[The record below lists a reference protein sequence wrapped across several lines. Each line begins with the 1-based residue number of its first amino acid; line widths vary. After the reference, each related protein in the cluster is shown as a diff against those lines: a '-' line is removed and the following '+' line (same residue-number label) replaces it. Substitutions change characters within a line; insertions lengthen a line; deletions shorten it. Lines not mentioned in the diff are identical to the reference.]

1 MNQKLVITLPM
12 AGFGT
17 RMRPHTWNKPKSL
30 CRVAGMTTLDY
41 VLRQFEPVH
50 HLFDHVKYVFIVS
63 NQTHHNQIHSHIQKL
78 PREYD
83 INYVYQTIMDGQSKA
98 IKLAEDYLKGPTIIA
113 FADTLIDMDLNI
125 LSEDF
130 KTAIAWGVRVNEP
143 EHYGIAQIDGDNS
156 VIRIKEKPQE
166 YIGNMA
172 MVGTYY
178 FPDGEQFISGI
189 NRQFERG
196 IHKDAEDPKDH
207 LTKEF
212 YIAPAINILL
222 KEDALPMKIAEAPG
236 MHDAGRTDSIIET
249 NEYLLKKYWGNS
261 QETFIKRF
269 GKDVIIEPP
278 VFIGEDVSLKN
289 VILGPNVSVSN
300 HTTIENAEISHSII
314 GEHVEISRLRLK
326 NSILGDHVTVH
337 DTKNSLKQLQLSD
350 HSQSIVAQS
359 DKEIIKDKVECHS
372 SATYAERPV
381 SFYWGGE
388 QLEVNA
394 ILSRWRTQLGRGFRV
409 RVEDLRQFVLF
420 YDEGLD
426 EWQVDMYSDKG

>member
-1 MNQKLVITLPM
+1 M
-12 AGFGT
+12 
-17 RMRPHTWNKPKSL
+17 
-30 CRVAGMTTLDY
+30 
-41 VLRQFEPVH
+41 
-50 HLFDHVKYVFIVS
+50 
-63 NQTHHNQIHSHIQKL
+63 
-78 PREYD
+78 
-83 INYVYQTIMDGQSKA
+83 
-98 IKLAEDYLKGPTIIA
+98 
-113 FADTLIDMDLNI
+113 
-125 LSEDF
+125 
-130 KTAIAWGVRVNEP
+130 
-143 EHYGIAQIDGDNS
+143 
-156 VIRIKEKPQE
+156 
-166 YIGNMA
+166 
-172 MVGTYY
+172 
-178 FPDGEQFISGI
+178 
-189 NRQFERG
+189 
-196 IHKDAEDPKDH
+196 
-207 LTKEF
+207 
-212 YIAPAINILL
+212 
-222 KEDALPMKIAEAPG
+222 
-236 MHDAGRTDSIIET
+236 
-249 NEYLLKKYWGNS
+249 KKYWGNS